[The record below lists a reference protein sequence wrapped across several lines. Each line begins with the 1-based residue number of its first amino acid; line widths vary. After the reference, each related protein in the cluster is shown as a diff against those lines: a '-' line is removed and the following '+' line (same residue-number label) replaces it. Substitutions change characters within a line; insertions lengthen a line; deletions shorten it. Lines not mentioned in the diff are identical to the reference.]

1 MVGWLALFGAIVYL
15 DTTAAFQ
22 FMLCQPA
29 IACPLYGLVV
39 GRPEIGLFFGLT
51 FQLLWL
57 RSLPVGAAQF
67 HEGNLGALVATAVA
81 AAIPKAS
88 AGETTL
94 VVLGFAAFAGIITA
108 GLGRHLTTFVR
119 QRLRHFADA
128 YEIALRQEQ
137 WGQSRLVFLAALF
150 FNAIA
155 GAAFTLVLFFVSL
168 QAVDWLLD
176 VPAGRPL
183 SAQTAQSTG
192 WLWEGLFTVL
202 LGAGVGIAAARFFQR
217 KTLLWL
223 ISGLVIG
230 VGILWL

>member
-1 MVGWLALFGAIVYL
+1 
-15 DTTAAFQ
+15 TAAFQ

-29 IACPLYGLVV
+29 IACPIYGLIV

-81 AAIPKAS
+81 AAIPKTLS
-88 AGETTL
+88 GEPAL
-94 VVLGFAAFAGIITA
+94 VVLGFAAFAGLITA
-108 GLGRHLTTFVR
+108 GLGRHLTTIVR

-128 YEIALRQEQ
+128 YETALLQER
-137 WGQSRLVFLAALF
+137 WGQSRRLFLAALL
-150 FNAIA
+150 FNAAA
-155 GAAFTLVLFFVSL
+155 GAAFTLVLYFVSL

-176 VPAGRPL
+176 IPVGMPL
-183 SAQTAQSTG
+183 SAQTVKSTD
-192 WLWEGLFTVL
+192 WLWGGLFAVL
-202 LGAGVGIAAARFFQR
+202 LGAGVGIGAARFFRR
-217 KTLLWL
+217 KTSVW
-223 ISGLVIG
+223 IIGGVVIA